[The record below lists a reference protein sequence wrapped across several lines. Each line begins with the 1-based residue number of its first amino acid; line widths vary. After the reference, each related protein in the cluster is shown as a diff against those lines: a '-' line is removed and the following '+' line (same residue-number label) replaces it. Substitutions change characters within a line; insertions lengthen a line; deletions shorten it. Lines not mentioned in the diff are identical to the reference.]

1 MFTRFASF
9 DNHIVMT
16 KTALEKVEKGKSS
29 DDKTKKV
36 NLTAIYLNVIPALEK
51 ARDELKEVHEQMV
64 EEPLKDEVGA
74 WVKQM
79 EDLEVAILEKTIGT
93 VRSSGILKE
102 EGLPEVG
109 QPDETKITPE
119 MINGK
124 LDLPKA
130 ASVEPVQFQDSL
142 PQDLMTRLER
152 VLAQRA

>member
-1 MFTRFASF
+1 
-9 DNHIVMT
+9 
-16 KTALEKVEKGKSS
+16 
-29 DDKTKKV
+29 
-36 NLTAIYLNVIPALEK
+36 
-51 ARDELKEVHEQMV
+51 MV